1 MTKERIV
8 IKALDEVQKRV
19 EFLEHELFRN
29 DPLSN
34 QCSLYGKFNDFLK
47 EKKGKE
53 RTTKESIKF
62 INDLDKQMTAQKER
76 QKTYDADKIQKELVT
91 LQIELNE
98 LMNEKFTIDQMK
110 KRNEGSNE

>member
-8 IKALDEVQKRV
+8 I
-19 EFLEHELFRN
+19 
-29 DPLSN
+29 
-34 QCSLYGKFNDFLK
+34 
-47 EKKGKE
+47 
-53 RTTKESIKF
+53 
-62 INDLDKQMTAQKER
+62 
-76 QKTYDADKIQKELVT
+76 KELVT